1 MSDAAPFADGR
12 ADWLPCHLVEPSILR
27 AGVPV
32 EPNRGGMIPAP
43 VPDLNRTLLDNLAL
57 VLGVMGIV
65 IIGLVIVAIVQSRR
79 IGRATSSSPSL
90 VSNSHGASIKQLL
103 DSHLGKVIEIG
114 TKMEGLKNLYETL
127 EVRSRGSLQHVGI
140 VRFNPFED
148 TGSDQSFA
156 IALLDD
162 RRDGIVLSS
171 LHGRG
176 QTRVFAKPVEG
187 GESTHQ
193 LSDEEA
199 QAIRIAV
206 EGGRPAPSAG

>member
-1 MSDAAPFADGR
+1 
-12 ADWLPCHLVEPSILR
+12 
-27 AGVPV
+27 
-32 EPNRGGMIPAP
+32 MIPAP

-57 VLGVMGIV
+57 VVGVMGIV
-65 IIGLVIVAIVQSRR
+65 IIGLVVVAIAQSRR
-79 IGRATSSSPSL
+79 IRRASHSSLSL
-90 VSNSHGASIKQLL
+90 DGSRDSASIQQLL
-103 DSHLGKVIEIG
+103 DSHLGKVIEVG
-114 TKMEGLKNLYETL
+114 TEMEELKKLYEAL
-127 EVRSRGSLQHVGI
+127 EVRSRGSLQHVGV

-193 LSDEEA
+193 LSDEES

-206 EGGRPAPSAG
+206 EGGRPAPNAG